1 MKSVSKTTVRVIGY
15 CFISV
20 ILCVALYCLLLPLAL
35 NYDGPTTAA
44 FLKRMLF
51 VGFLADVICSTVV
64 YLVYRPTERALRTL
78 DDNGTVT
85 EEDFRKAGR
94 AMNSIPTFLFFFG
107 TFSYLVA
114 YGLNVTVDI
123 AKNALP
129 SMDQVISRVVGAA
142 SFGILNG
149 LLTERLLNII
159 FIRVKVKLGILSL
172 EQLNRF
178 QKFRSMRRRLVVPSV
193 VLFVFIIAFSGISYF
208 NLSKA
213 NGQVP
218 VALLRS
224 AVAQAGETG
233 LDGPALA
240 ALADA
245 VENEARAEYM
255 INLRSVLIVFIGLL
269 VSSIIIFSVFVLEI
283 YRNVTILREQ
293 LTVKG
298 QGMDLSRRIHIT
310 CNDDLGYLAGGIN
323 ELMDKLAHTFGEVKE
338 LSRRVYASSR
348 EAGGLL
354 EETRMKAEDIT
365 QSLKRVESGTDEES
379 LEIEGVARSV
389 EGLTAVLA
397 ESYRSAKEQS
407 ASASE
412 ILSRTRVFLE
422 AFEVANR
429 ESAEIQGFFQE
440 LDTALREAGS
450 EVDKTKQAALE
461 TVEMGRR
468 VSEIVSLISDVAD
481 RSNLLAMNASI
492 EAAHAGSAGK
502 GFAVVAGEIRK
513 LSESS
518 TRSAADIIM
527 QIKAMQEKNSEG
539 VRSIE
544 ELTGS
549 FGALGERILA
559 AGNKLSAQ
567 AVSFGKHSDD
577 ARETMAGL
585 QDLLVISRR
594 VETAAESQLHEQE
607 RIQASIRK
615 LEDSTQALKAE
626 TIDLLNGVKDVLN
639 LNRILD
645 ADMRSNFA
653 AVDDLEA
660 MIGVYKL
667 D

>member
-1 MKSVSKTTVRVIGY
+1 MV
-15 CFISV
+15 
-20 ILCVALYCLLLPLAL
+20 P
-35 NYDGPTTAA
+35 
-44 FLKRMLF
+44 
-51 VGFLADVICSTVV
+51 
-64 YLVYRPTERALRTL
+64 
-78 DDNGTVT
+78 
-85 EEDFRKAGR
+85 
-94 AMNSIPTFLFFFG
+94 
-107 TFSYLVA
+107 
-114 YGLNVTVDI
+114 GL
-123 AKNALP
+123 
-129 SMDQVISRVVGAA
+129 
-142 SFGILNG
+142 
-149 LLTERLLNII
+149 
-159 FIRVKVKLGILSL
+159 
-172 EQLNRF
+172 
-178 QKFRSMRRRLVVPSV
+178 
-193 VLFVFIIAFSGISYF
+193 VLFVFIIAFSGIAYF

-224 AVAQAGETG
+224 AVAQAGGAG
-233 LDGPALA
+233 LSGPALA
-240 ALADA
+240 ALADS
-245 VENEARAEYM
+245 VEAEARAVYM
-255 INLRSVLIVFIGLL
+255 GNLRSVLIVFKGLL
-269 VSSIIIFSVFVLEI
+269 ISSTLIYTVFILEI

-293 LTVKG
+293 LAVKG
-298 QGMDLSRRIHIT
+298 QGMDLSKRIHIT

-354 EETRMKAEDIT
+354 EETRMKAEDLT

-429 ESAEIQGFFQE
+429 ESAEIQGFFRE
-440 LDTALREAGS
+440 LDSALREAGT

-461 TVEMGRR
+461 TVDMGRR

-502 GFAVVAGEIRK
+502 GFAVVAAEIRK

-518 TRSAADIIM
+518 TSSAADIIK

-559 AGNKLSAQ
+559 AGGKLSAQ
-567 AVSFGKHSDD
+567 AVSFGKHSDE

-585 QDLLVISRR
+585 QDLLAISRR

-615 LEDSTQALKAE
+615 LEDSTLALKAE
-626 TIDLLNGVKDVLN
+626 TSDLLNGVKDVLN
-639 LNRILD
+639 LNHNLD
-645 ADMRSNFA
+645 ADMRNNFA

-660 MIGVYKL
+660 RIGVYKL